1 MKLPKALNVPETK
14 LGQFMFFFV
23 SEFICFFIIV
33 ADTRA
38 IALGSYLGATVTNV
52 AFGMQ
57 AWLVRKLTVE
67 HEGARSLSSGLGS
80 TIGGTLGTLLSI
92 YFTRILYGK

>member
-1 MKLPKALNVPETK
+1 MRIKDWFAVPQTRS
-14 LGQFMFFFV
+14 GQFLFFFV

-38 IALGSYLGATVTNV
+38 IALGSYLGATFTNL

-57 AWLVRKLTVE
+57 AWLVQKLVVE
-67 HEGARSLSSGLGS
+67 NKEARSIYAGLGS
-80 TIGGTLGTLLSI
+80 TIGGTCGTLLSI
-92 YFTRILYGK
+92 LTTKHIYGA

>member
-1 MKLPKALNVPETK
+1 MKNWFAVPKTRA
-14 LGQFMFFFV
+14 GQFVFFFV

-38 IALGSYLGATVTNV
+38 IALGSYLGATVTNI

-57 AWLVRKLTVE
+57 AWLVRKLTIE
-67 HEGARSLSSGLGS
+67 DAGARSLAAGLGS

-92 YFTRILYGK
+92 LITKRIYGA

>member
-1 MKLPKALNVPETK
+1 MKLPRALNVPETK
-14 LGQFMFFFV
+14 LGQFVFFFV
-23 SEFICFFIIV
+23 SEFVCFFIIV

-38 IALGSYLGATVTNV
+38 IAIGSYLGATVTNV

-67 HEGARSLSSGLGS
+67 HEGARSLSAGLGS
-80 TIGGTLGTLLSI
+80 TIGGTIGTLISI
-92 YFTRILYGK
+92 WATKQFYGR